1 MSQNETI
8 CHCLG
13 VDSQTIREAISEKSA
28 SSVEEIQD
36 ITGAG
41 TGCGGCVEDIE
52 SILAE
57 GSSSCGCGDKAPK
70 TCGCSH

>member
-1 MSQNETI
+1 MSENKTV
-8 CHCLG
+8 CHCID
-13 VDSQTIREAISEKSA
+13 VDADTIRAAISEKSA

-52 SILAE
+52 EILAA
-57 GSSSCGCGDKAPK
+57 GSSCGCGEKAVK
-70 TCGCSH
+70 TCGCGH